1 MFEMLPN
8 YWTPVLPVSE
18 LGESP
23 VSVTLAGEQIVLFRT
38 QSGEIRALRDRC
50 SHRSVALSLGRV
62 TPSGCLE
69 CPYHGWQFNG
79 DGACVHVPFNDVN
92 KINLSGLAVSS
103 FPSQVIA
110 GCVWVFTGEGEP
122 SAVQIP
128 HSLKLPNTA
137 YYIHREIWNTHW
149 TRVIEANLDF
159 VHLPFVH
166 RESFGQ
172 IAQSAL
178 ERGEVLKFQVRD
190 DCARIEVLTPYEN
203 VPPTFA
209 LEWHQP
215 NLVVVKFDDMGFPVK
230 REHFFAVPIN
240 EHQTQCTIILQMG
253 EGMDT
258 QIQQFAAQEFIKP
271 LVEDR
276 VVVESQLGEIPT
288 MAEECHVPTDK
299 PTLLFR
305 RWYHQ
310 TIARQLVLS

>member
-1 MFEMLPN
+1 MFDIFPN

-62 TPSGCLE
+62 TSNGCLE

-92 KINLSGLAVSS
+92 KINLSRLAVSS
-103 FPSQVIA
+103 FPTQVIA
-110 GCVWVFTGEGEP
+110 GCVWIFTGESKP
-122 SAVQIP
+122 PALQVP
-128 HSLKLPNTA
+128 DSLKLPNTA
-137 YYIHREIWNTHW
+137 YYIHQEIWNTHW

-166 RESFGQ
+166 RQSFGQ
-172 IAQSAL
+172 VAQSAL
-178 ERGEVLKFQVRD
+178 ESGDILNFKIED
-190 DCARIEVLTPYEN
+190 SGDRIEVFTPYKN

-240 EHQTQCTIILQMG
+240 EHQTQCTIILHMA
-253 EGMDT
+253 EGMDIQT
-258 QIQQFAAQEFIKP
+258 QQFAAQEFIKP
-271 LVEDR
+271 LLEDR
-276 VVVESQLGEIPT
+276 VVIESQLGEIPLL
-288 MAEECHVPTDK
+288 AEECHVTTDK

-310 TIARQLVLS
+310 TIARQPMLR